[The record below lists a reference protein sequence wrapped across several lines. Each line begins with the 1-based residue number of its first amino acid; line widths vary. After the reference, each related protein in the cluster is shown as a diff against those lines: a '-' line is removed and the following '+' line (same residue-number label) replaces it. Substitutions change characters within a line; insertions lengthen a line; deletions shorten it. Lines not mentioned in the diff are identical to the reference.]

1 MLGINCYLLY
11 NESGDFMFDFVF
23 NIMFSIV
30 PIFIG
35 VIFLVTILSI
45 VSPKFRGKMMRRS
58 VKATKYML
66 NDAKDDLAEI
76 GSIAMNTKKKIITEN
91 EDVLKDIAKSEA
103 NINKEKIESV
113 ARVIKDSLNQKTIY
127 CKYCGALIDEDS
139 SFCKHCGKKL

>member
-1 MLGINCYLLY
+1 
-11 NESGDFMFDFVF
+11 MFDFIF
-23 NIMFSIV
+23 NIMFIIV

-35 VIFLVTILSI
+35 AIFIVTIISI
-45 VSPKFRGKMMRRS
+45 VSPKFRGKMMGRS

-66 NDAKDDLAEI
+66 DDAKDDLAEI

-103 NINKEKIESV
+103 DISKEKIESA
-113 ARVIKDSLNQKTIY
+113 ARAIKDGLSQKTIY

-139 SFCKHCGKKL
+139 SFCKHCGKQL